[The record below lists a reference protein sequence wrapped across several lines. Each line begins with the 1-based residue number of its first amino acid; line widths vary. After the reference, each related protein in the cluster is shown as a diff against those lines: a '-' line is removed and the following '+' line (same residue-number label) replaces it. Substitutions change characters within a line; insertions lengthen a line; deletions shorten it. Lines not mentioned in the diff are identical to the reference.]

1 MRRSRRA
8 MLILRYN
15 LWEFYFSRLTVLRIH
30 GHCSENLTSLLRV
43 AIEEM
48 IIVMKTTL
56 WGKLV
61 SDAEMWH
68 GKCPEG
74 RKRMFTSRI
83 CFE

>member
-56 WGKLV
+56 WGKLNSFRCRNV
-61 SDAEMWH
+61 ARQMPRRQ
-68 GKCPEG
+68 KAYVY
-74 RKRMFTSRI
+74 F
-83 CFE
+83 